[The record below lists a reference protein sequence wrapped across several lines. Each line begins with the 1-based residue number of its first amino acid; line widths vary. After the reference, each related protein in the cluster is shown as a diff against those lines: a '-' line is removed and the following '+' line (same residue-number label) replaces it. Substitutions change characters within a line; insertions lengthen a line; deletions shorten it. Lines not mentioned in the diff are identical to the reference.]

1 MTDRN
6 GQHDRV
12 HDNVQTSPVMT
23 AVEVAAYLRL
33 CDADGTPDEKQSAI
47 RAVHRLVRDGHLRPL
62 RPGRE
67 YVFWHDEV
75 DAYIERATESFQR
88 QGNANC

>member
-6 GQHDRV
+6 GHHV
-12 HDNVQTSPVMT
+12 PLLTPVMT
-23 AVEVAAYLRL
+23 AVEVAIYLRL
-33 CDADGTPDEKQSAI
+33 CEPDATPDEKKSAI
-47 RAVHRLVRDGHLRPL
+47 RAVHRLVQLKKLRPL

-75 DAYIERATESFQR
+75 DGYIRRETESF
-88 QGNANC
+88 ADAES